1 MCKFM
6 NMTVRIHE
14 YAAPPSVM
22 GFRVHMQG
30 RESASRDTSYRI
42 K

>member
-1 MCKFM
+1 M
-6 NMTVRIHE
+6 NMHP
-14 YAAPPSVM
+14 PPSVM